1 MATEPTVLIVE
12 DDPAIAEGLRA
23 FLESENFLV
32 EHCDDGGTAA
42 ERALELLPDVLLLDI
57 SLPRR
62 NGLDICRELRQ
73 RGFIKPILL
82 LTSRAEQLDKVLW
95 LESAADDYITKP
107 FDLRELLARVRA
119 HTRSFQRTV
128 QTAAPLI
135 ETQSY
140 NRRLLAIMFTDIK
153 DYAKMMNADERRAV
167 RLVGMH
173 NRLMQEEIKGHGGQV
188 AEIIGDAFVATFG
201 SAVRSVECGLAV
213 QKKLAEYNQQQ
224 PEPEQVHVRIGIH
237 LGDVLEHA
245 DGKLAGDSVNIAA
258 RLQQIATPG
267 CVTVSDSVF
276 IAIRHKIDCHAAS
289 LGERFVKN
297 IQDPVVIY
305 ELST

>member
-1 MATEPTVLIVE
+1 
-12 DDPAIAEGLRA
+12 
-23 FLESENFLV
+23 
-32 EHCDDGGTAA
+32 
-42 ERALELLPDVLLLDI
+42 
-57 SLPRR
+57 
-62 NGLDICRELRQ
+62 
-73 RGFIKPILL
+73 
-82 LTSRAEQLDKVLW
+82 
-95 LESAADDYITKP
+95 
-107 FDLRELLARVRA
+107 
-119 HTRSFQRTV
+119 
-128 QTAAPLI
+128 
-135 ETQSY
+135 
-140 NRRLLAIMFTDIK
+140 MFTDIK
-153 DYAKMMNADERRAV
+153 DYAKMMNANEQRAV
-167 RLVGMH
+167 RLVGLH
-173 NRLMQEEIKGHGGQV
+173 NRLLQEEIKGHGGQV

-224 PEPEQVHVRIGIH
+224 PETEQVHVRIGIH

-305 ELST
+305 ELSL